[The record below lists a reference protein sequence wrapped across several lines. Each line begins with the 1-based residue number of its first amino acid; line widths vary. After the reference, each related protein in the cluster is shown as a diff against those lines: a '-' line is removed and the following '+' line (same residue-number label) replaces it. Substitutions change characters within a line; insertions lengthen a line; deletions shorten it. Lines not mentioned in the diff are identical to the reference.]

1 MDLDEELTTIR
12 ARLNALEAKE
22 LVSAT
27 MADYLR
33 RVDLQENIDTIGE
46 LFTDD
51 AVWEAEGNLAEF
63 GTTRGRDAIATM
75 FRELPGTLPFTAHFV
90 TNPTITV
97 DEDCLHANGTWHTL
111 ELCSTKESNSQLV
124 MLAWYDNDFRF
135 DNGRWRL
142 DHVRFSD
149 TRVFDYGA
157 GWIHTRY
164 LSPLTR
170 HHTAI

>member
-1 MDLDEELTTIR
+1 MDLEEELTRLR
-12 ARLNALEAKE
+12 ARVNILEARE

-33 RVDLQENIDTIGE
+33 RVDMQEDIDTIGE
-46 LFTDD
+46 LFTGA
-51 AVWEAEGNLAEF
+51 AVWEAQGNLAEF
-63 GTTRGRDAIATM
+63 GITHGREAIAAM
-75 FRELPGTLPFTAHFV
+75 FGELPGTLPFTAHFV

-97 DEDCLHANGTWHTL
+97 DDDALRANGTWHTL
-111 ELCSTKESNSQLV
+111 ELCSTEESNSQLV

-135 DNGRWRL
+135 EDGRWRL

-149 TRVFDYGA
+149 TRVFDYGV

-170 HHTAI
+170 HHTAT